1 MALRIEPPDR
11 GVLVNGHCRRIR
23 FSDCL
28 AEHLPQIRPEVFR
41 SAVGVDYGPEKQHH
55 AAEKQNQYDP
65 DLFSFDRH
73 DIGGKRQQRNEAG
86 FVKCGSKTDSGRL
99 IGEIIGVSDDLQD
112 DLFRCGMEQD
122 RADTRQKE
130 RDAEERKNP
139 AEIFPVAPCH
149 DPVVQPDQSRRK
161 RCEEKNIAP
170 FAERIQAK
178 QNQQNI
184 REHPQ
189 VFRKQRCFINYHE
202 RHAERRI
209 QEKSP
214 RQETQEN
221 VERRVNHMPQISE
234 NIAIPERRRLE
245 TAVPTGDQPQEY
257 EEQDRGAGGIKTR
270 FVQFRPDGKGAVQ
283 ECHRNEEIDQSR
295 PAAVVKGESR
305 KNPGENPCPVP

>member
-1 MALRIEPPDR
+1 MFPTTCRMISFGAVWNRIAQTPARKSAMQKKE
-11 GVLVNGHCRRIR
+11 RIR
-23 FSDCL
+23 
-28 AEHLPQIRPEVFR
+28 Q
-41 SAVGVDYGPEKQHH
+41 
-55 AAEKQNQYDP
+55 
-65 DLFSFDRH
+65 
-73 DIGGKRQQRNEAG
+73 
-86 FVKCGSKTDSGRL
+86 
-99 IGEIIGVSDDLQD
+99 
-112 DLFRCGMEQD
+112 
-122 RADTRQKE
+122 
-130 RDAEERKNP
+130 
-139 AEIFPVAPCH
+139 EIFPVAPCH

-245 TAVPTGDQPQEY
+245 TAVPTG
-257 EEQDRGAGGIKTR
+257 IS
-270 FVQFRPDGKGAVQ
+270 
-283 ECHRNEEIDQSR
+283 HRNMKNRIVAQ
-295 PAAVVKGESR
+295 AV
-305 KNPGENPCPVP
+305 